1 MDFST
6 IEITSKKQTNVGTT
20 STFRSPKLHQKST
33 WKWRRDSSKF
43 GLPRIDVQSTLNRRQ
58 FDVEHQLGPISW
70 VELNVLNFFPC
81 WTLLLLILFL
91 ISSLFFIRT
100 FCLHYDSD
108 FRLDFISDSNLNAT
122 ISKAPDIVRPGIDF
136 ETTSCVYVYRIG
148 FHNNIYLVWTLIVI
162 CVKCW
167 FHLSVN
173 MYHLDIHQMF
183 DSCPQ
188 NGE

>member
-20 STFRSPKLHQKST
+20 STFQSPKLHQKST

-43 GLPRIDVQSTLNRRQ
+43 GLPRIDVQSTLYRRQ

-91 ISSLFFIRT
+91 ISSLFFVRT

-122 ISKAPDIVRPGIDF
+122 ISKVPVVIRRGFNVDATSHGIVQCGIDF
-136 ETTSCVYVYRIG
+136 ETILCV
-148 FHNNIYLVWTLIVI
+148 
-162 CVKCW
+162 
-167 FHLSVN
+167 
-173 MYHLDIHQMF
+173 
-183 DSCPQ
+183 
-188 NGE
+188 

>member
-6 IEITSKKQTNVGTT
+6 IEITSKKVRGNDVDFLISKIT
-20 STFRSPKLHQKST
+20 SKKLVEMT
-33 WKWRRDSSKF
+33 WKF
-43 GLPRIDVQSTLNRRQ
+43 FEIGLRRIDVISTLNQRRS
-58 FDVEHQLGPISW
+58 DVERPLGPISY
-70 VELNVLNFFPC
+70 VKLNVLNFFPC

-91 ISSLFFIRT
+91 ISSLFFVRT

-136 ETTSCVYVYRIG
+136 ETISCVYVYRIG